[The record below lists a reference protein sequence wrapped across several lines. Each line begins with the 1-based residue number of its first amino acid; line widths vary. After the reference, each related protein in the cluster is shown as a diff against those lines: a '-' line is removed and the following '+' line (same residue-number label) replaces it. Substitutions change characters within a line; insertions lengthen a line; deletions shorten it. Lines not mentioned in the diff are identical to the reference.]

1 MDANALGRR
10 IRMPEL
16 SVTLVDH
23 TQGTSDNFKT
33 QIKRELEKILLD
45 LLTTGSE
52 PGAVHMRWVNP
63 TPSGDQDL
71 VIHWVQDVSSSYVFQ
86 QLGHKPGNER
96 DAGFTASNRGVRG
109 SEVYRRPSVE
119 GDPNARFPA
128 ITFAKVAAHEGIH
141 NMTRLGNAEL
151 HGRGGLAD
159 SPPQLPVT
167 DANRRIVLAALSNL
181 PDQLL

>member
-1 MDANALGRR
+1 
-10 IRMPEL
+10 MPEL

-23 TQGTSDNFKT
+23 TQGTSDNFKN
-33 QIKRELEKILLD
+33 QIMHELEKLFLD
-45 LLTTGSE
+45 LLTSGSQ
-52 PGAVHMRWVNP
+52 PGAVHMRWMAP
-63 TPSGDQDL
+63 TPPAGQDL
-71 VIHWVQDVSSSYVFQ
+71 VIHWVQDISSSYIFQ
-86 QLGHKPGNER
+86 QLGHKPGDER

-109 SEVYRRPSVE
+109 SEVYRRPKVV

-128 ITFAKVAAHEGIH
+128 ITFAKVAAHEGMH

-159 SPPQLPVT
+159 SPPQLPIT
-167 DANRRIVLAALSNL
+167 ADNRRLVQAALSNL